1 MLCVCVLR
9 AAPYCINMYL
19 YNLHCWGLLVRW
31 SCDACCPQA
40 STSTHGARGVC
51 RHKHNNWMTAAT
63 WTASHKV
70 SPTPWIIRVWLVT
83 FTPRLHCTGQ
93 LDQQYVMPLCSWPQ
107 DGHTSVWRW
116 CQRREEGNIR
126 WKMCSV
132 YFSINGCTHQ
142 WNASESCE
150 LYPPRWQCYESFRTY
165 VLHCIEGNFGGCKLW
180 QIRMF
185 LNQACAGHRPVRT
198 WFLKINPVR
207 IVGMR
212 VCVCECAC
220 PRPRLLI
227 TSGVAW
233 YRPHMIG

>member
-1 MLCVCVLR
+1 MDHSWSLVHKYSLLVEMCALWICASVCCVCVLR
-9 AAPYCINMYL
+9 PAPYCINMFL

-63 WTASHKV
+63 WTVSHKV
-70 SPTPWIIRVWLVT
+70 SPTPWNIRVWLVT

-93 LDQQYVMPLCSWPQ
+93 LDQQHVMPLCSRPQ

-116 CQRREEGNIR
+116 CQWWEEGNIR

-132 YFSINGCTHQ
+132 YFSINGCTYQ

-150 LYPPRWQCYESFRTY
+150 LYHQVTMLWIIQDVCCTLYR
-165 VLHCIEGNFGGCKLW
+165 GKLW
-180 QIRMF
+180 WVHT
-185 LNQACAGHRPVRT
+185 LAN
-198 WFLKINPVR
+198 
-207 IVGMR
+207 
-212 VCVCECAC
+212 
-220 PRPRLLI
+220 
-227 TSGVAW
+227 
-233 YRPHMIG
+233 